1 MKRSLAGMPQRL
13 HVLPDRLISG
23 IAVDFFS
30 AFGTCSEKRAVDP
43 GFSAFMQG
51 NMTAGTAGI
60 SIFIK
65 ENSLKNAF
73 FFFLLPAG
81 HKAALFCVLALL
93 FLAQPVFAG
102 DVEPVNSPCP
112 VSRAEAPAGKNAAD
126 KTNHKTI
133 TSFRKGFTQKDK
145 EFIHD
150 FISIFL
156 FMSGMYCGYKV
167 ISLYW
172 KFKLE
177 TDKWKNAK

>member
-1 MKRSLAGMPQRL
+1 MRSEKQMKRSLAGMPQRL

-112 VSRAEAPAGKNAAD
+112 VSRAEAPSRRRIRNSSMISSPYFCSCPACIAG
-126 KTNHKTI
+126 I
-133 TSFRKGFTQKDK
+133 R
-145 EFIHD
+145 
-150 FISIFL
+150 
-156 FMSGMYCGYKV
+156 
-167 ISLYW
+167 
-172 KFKLE
+172 
-177 TDKWKNAK
+177 